1 MTEKK
6 AALTT
11 IRLLITAVFTAL
23 VCIATMVLSTY
34 VPQTRGYFNIG
45 ETMVYVTALLFGP
58 FVGAFAGGV
67 GSMLADILLGYYVY
81 APATLVIKALEGFI
95 VGFLNKKTPQSGS
108 RLPWIFFTLGMGGVS
123 GVVLGFVGALYYSG
137 SIDLSLGL
145 PFLGMTTYTVFVP
158 AQFWII
164 PAALVVLLTEVVAFA
179 FEPRFGWMV
188 LSTLTGGAVMVTG
201 YFLYQQFFLGYAAI
215 FEVPFNIAQMMVGLI
230 IAIPVVRTLWRSVP
244 TIREIS

>member
-145 PFLGMTTYTVFVP
+145 PFLGMTTYTVFIP

>member
-1 MTEKK
+1 MSEKK

-45 ETMVYVTALLFGP
+45 ETMVYITALLFGP

-81 APATLVIKALEGFI
+81 APATLVIKAFEGFI
-95 VGFLNKKTPQSGS
+95 VGFLSKKTPQSGS
-108 RLPWIFFTLGMGGVS
+108 RLPWIFFTLGMGGLS
-123 GVVLGFVGALYYSG
+123 GTVLGFVGALYYSG

-145 PFLGMTTYTVFVP
+145 PFLGMTTYTVFIP

-188 LSTLTGGAVMVTG
+188 LSTLAGGAVMVTG

-244 TIREIS
+244 TMREIS